1 MMGERK
7 RLIGLLGALALVVAV
22 TACSDARRY
31 DQAICVLI
39 DVSGTYA
46 EEKAEVVRIIKR
58 EILPA
63 MVPGDTLL
71 VIRIDSQSY
80 EKDNVEVLVS
90 LDTRPS
96 HSNAQKLAVSRKLD
110 EFAASNTT
118 STHTDIEGAMML
130 GAEYLHELASGSR
143 VMLIFSDMVQ
153 DLPAGARR
161 IIAEDEFDG
170 IRVIAMNV
178 THLSRDDANPQ
189 IFRTR
194 LSGWE
199 DRVVAANAVGWRTF
213 LDSTKLP
220 DYLGEIR

>member
-1 MMGERK
+1 MGGRK

-46 EEKAEVVRIIKR
+46 DQKAEVVRIVKR

-80 EKDNVEVLVS
+80 EKNNVEALVT
-90 LDTRPS
+90 LDPRPS
-96 HSNAQKLAVSRKLD
+96 RANAQKLALSHKLD
-110 EFAASNTT
+110 EFAAGDAT

-130 GAEYLHELASGSR
+130 GAEYLRELASGSL
-143 VMLIFSDMVQ
+143 VMLVFSDMEQ
-153 DLPAGARR
+153 DLPAGTRR
-161 IIAEDEFDG
+161 TVAEDEFEG

-178 THLSRDDANPQ
+178 KRLGADAADPQ
-189 IFRTR
+189 AFRTR

>member
-1 MMGERK
+1 MGERK

-63 MVPGDTLL
+63 MMPGDTLL
-71 VIRIDSQSY
+71 VIRIDSESY
-80 EKDNVEVLVS
+80 QQDNVEALVS
-90 LDTRPS
+90 FDSRPS
-96 HSNAQKLAVSRKLD
+96 RANAQKLAASRKLD
-110 EFAASNTT
+110 EFAASDTR
-118 STHTDIEGAMML
+118 SIHTDIEGAMML
-130 GAEYLHELASGSR
+130 GAEYLHELASGSS
-143 VMLIFSDMVQ
+143 VMLVFSDMVQ
-153 DLPAGARR
+153 DLPAGERR
-161 IIAEDEFDG
+161 VIAEDEFEG
-170 IRVIAMNV
+170 IRVVAMNV
-178 THLSRDDANPQ
+178 KRLGADSADPQ
-189 IFRTR
+189 AFRTR

>member
-194 LSGWE
+194 LSGWG

>member
-1 MMGERK
+1 MGERK
-7 RLIGLLGALALVVAV
+7 RLIGLLGVLALVVAV

-63 MVPGDTLL
+63 MMPGDTLL
-71 VIRIDSQSY
+71 VIRIDSESY
-80 EKDNVEVLVS
+80 QQDNVEALVS
-90 LDTRPS
+90 FDSRPS
-96 HSNAQKLAVSRKLD
+96 RANAQKLAASRKLD
-110 EFAASNTT
+110 EFAASDTR
-118 STHTDIEGAMML
+118 SIHTDIEGAMML

-143 VMLIFSDMVQ
+143 VMLVFSDMEQ
-153 DLPAGARR
+153 DLPAGTRR
-161 IIAEDEFDG
+161 TIAEDEFEG
-170 IRVIAMNV
+170 IRVVAMNV
-178 THLSRDDANPQ
+178 KRLSGDAADPQ
-189 IFRTR
+189 VFRSR

>member
-1 MMGERK
+1 MGGRK
-7 RLIGLLGALALVVAV
+7 RLIGLLAALALVVAV

-46 EEKAEVVRIIKR
+46 DQKAEVVRIVKR

-80 EKDNVEVLVS
+80 EKNNVEALVT
-90 LDTRPS
+90 LDPRPS
-96 HSNAQKLAVSRKLD
+96 RANAQKLALSHKLD
-110 EFAASNTT
+110 EFAAGDAT